1 MNEDLPSRPEVLPDG
16 SLRAPDGVVFRSTP
30 QRVTRKIGRELVE
43 SGTAVVT
50 DIYPDGLCWY
60 DGSAALEDWREVEPD
75 LVVGRRPPPRD
86 TQWVGHV
93 WESNDGRCVL
103 RFDGQ
108 H

>member
-1 MNEDLPSRPEVLPDG
+1 MDADRPSRPEVLPDG
-16 SLRAPDGVVFRSTP
+16 SLRAPDGVVYRSTP
-30 QRVTRKIGRELVE
+30 RRVTRKVGRELVE
-43 SGTAVVT
+43 SGAAVVT

-60 DGSAALEDWREVEPD
+60 EGGAALEAWQEIEPD

-93 WESNDGRCVL
+93 WESDDGRRLL